1 MEKSSFFKKFTSV
14 AERKLLANF
23 TGFPDLG
30 KEVAD
35 FLIEM
40 MQSDPREMDVLN
52 ERVKMKEKEGDDLS
66 ENFSVMITR
75 GAINPSLIDNLLFLV
90 NRMDDIIDR
99 SYYLSREIKRMNL
112 GYLQSNGNHGSV
124 LKAPYKMFV
133 HMLTSGK
140 DALDALRG
148 MLLESDINK
157 VNEYKKKIEI
167 IEEAVDDM
175 KDSVLDDTYKNADSM
190 NYIVFNHVTSMVH
203 KIDDMVDD
211 CEDAADLILS
221 IYKSLTG

>member
-1 MEKSSFFKKFTSV
+1 MEKPSFFKRFTSV
-14 AERKLLANF
+14 GERNILGRF
-23 TGFPDLG
+23 TVFPDLG
-30 KEVAD
+30 AEVAD
-35 FLIEM
+35 FLIKM
-40 MQSDPREMDVLN
+40 MQSDIKEMDVLN
-52 ERVKMKEKEGDDLS
+52 EKVKMKEREGDDLS
-66 ENFSVMITR
+66 ENFSVLITR

-90 NRMDDIIDR
+90 NRLDDIIDR

-112 GYLQSNGNHGSV
+112 GYLQSNGNLGKV
-124 LKAPYKMFV
+124 LESPYRMFV

-140 DALDALRG
+140 DAFAALKG
-148 MLLESDINK
+148 MLTESDMGKI
-157 VNEYKKKIEI
+157 NEYKKKIEI

-175 KDSVLDDTYKNADSM
+175 KDSVLDDTYKNADKM

>member
-99 SYYLSREIKRMNL
+99 SYYLSREIKRM
-112 GYLQSNGNHGSV
+112 
-124 LKAPYKMFV
+124 
-133 HMLTSGK
+133 
-140 DALDALRG
+140 
-148 MLLESDINK
+148 
-157 VNEYKKKIEI
+157 
-167 IEEAVDDM
+167 
-175 KDSVLDDTYKNADSM
+175 
-190 NYIVFNHVTSMVH
+190 
-203 KIDDMVDD
+203 
-211 CEDAADLILS
+211 
-221 IYKSLTG
+221 